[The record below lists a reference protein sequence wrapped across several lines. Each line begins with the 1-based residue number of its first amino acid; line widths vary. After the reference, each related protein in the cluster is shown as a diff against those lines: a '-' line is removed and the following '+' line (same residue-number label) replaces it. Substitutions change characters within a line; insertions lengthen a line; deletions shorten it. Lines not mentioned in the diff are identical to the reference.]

1 MNENTPNPGNE
12 KPISLHP
19 LTPENA
25 LERLMQVKPARED
38 TMSLGPKK
46 SFRLTAICT
55 ECGHEVNKDVEV
67 EQINLQTEQLRFTGE
82 AARQHQQHPD
92 LNHFRVTAVEL

>member
-1 MNENTPNPGNE
+1 MNENTRNPGNE

-19 LTPENA
+19 LSPEEA
-25 LERLMQVKPARED
+25 LKGLMQVRPERED

-46 SFRLTAICT
+46 SYRLTAIRG
-55 ECGHEVNKDVEV
+55 ECGHEVNKDGEV
-67 EQINLQTEQLRFTGE
+67 EQINLQTEESRCTGE
-82 AARQHQQHPD
+82 AARRHHQHPD